1 MRLPTEAG
9 RESKDKK
16 SKEGRYQANAIKLV
30 VSILPAHTAA
40 CNIYGTTRSEQM
52 GDGFPLRKYI
62 YNISFPATHAY
73 FPALELC
80 SPKMCIGG

>member
-9 RESKDKK
+9 RERKDKK
-16 SKEGRYQANAIKLV
+16 SKEGRYQGNAIKLV

-52 GDGFPLRKYI
+52 DDKSPLTEGNIFTTYRSLPRMRTFRPWSSALRKC
-62 YNISFPATHAY
+62 A
-73 FPALELC
+73 
-80 SPKMCIGG
+80 